1 MKFCLCSQYTMNVFF
16 ALIHPLN
23 LACNFMYTTSQIHGL
38 GSKTDSFWGFL
49 SIRQLYTYICMFY
62 TYISELGKLTL
73 VFCSGHFVL
82 FTGIGEAE
90 NCELIYPGQILDPC
104 GIREPQKL
112 AKSHRVPRVTI
123 PFNLLA
129 GYDKRTA
136 TPPLHIGD
144 HSIMSDPVRL

>member
-1 MKFCLCSQYTMNVFF
+1 MS
-16 ALIHPLN
+16 
-23 LACNFMYTTSQIHGL
+23 
-38 GSKTDSFWGFL
+38 
-49 SIRQLYTYICMFY
+49 FY

-73 VFCSGHFVL
+73 VFCSGHFML
-82 FTGIGEAE
+82 FTGTREPGK
-90 NCELIYPGQILDPC
+90 CELIHPGQILDLS

-112 AKSHRVPRVTI
+112 AKAHRVPRVTI

-144 HSIMSDPVRL
+144 HSIMIDPVRL